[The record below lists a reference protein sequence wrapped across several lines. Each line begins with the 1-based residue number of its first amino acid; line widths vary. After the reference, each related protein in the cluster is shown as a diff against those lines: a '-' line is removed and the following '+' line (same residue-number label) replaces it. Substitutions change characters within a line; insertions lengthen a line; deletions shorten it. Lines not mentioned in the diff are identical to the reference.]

1 MSAANKGQTRDDK
14 RRILAS
20 LPPETKRVQ
29 VIGSD
34 GRTGYKRPD
43 EVDVDTDQI
52 ALGADGKPVVMRGR
66 PGRRPKVNLQPVNN
80 NVQEV
85 VEARNDHVDTN
96 PLLVAAKGN
105 PEGEDVLNEII
116 AAMAEEAAAVEFERL
131 EAERHGVPT
140 SNISAKRAR
149 ILKGMADTY
158 LKRRDKG
165 EGGVDMDSPA
175 FESVMGFM
183 FETIQDVM
191 TDSGMRK
198 EHIETVFA
206 KLSKVLDDSW
216 KAEATARMKK

>member
-1 MSAANKGQTRDDK
+1 MSAAKSQTRDDK

-29 VIGSD
+29 VIGTD
-34 GRTGYKRPD
+34 GRQHYKRPED
-43 EVDVDTDQI
+43 VDVDTDQI
-52 ALGADGKPVVMRGR
+52 ALGADGKPVIMRGR
-66 PGRRPKVNLQPVNN
+66 PGRKPKVHLQPVSSG
-80 NVQEV
+80 VQEV
-85 VEARNDHVDTN
+85 VEARDEHVASS
-96 PLLVAAKGN
+96 PLLGAAKVN
-105 PEGEDVLNEII
+105 PEGEEVLNEII

-131 EAERHGVPT
+131 EAERHGTPT

-175 FESVMGFM
+175 FEAVMGFM
-183 FETIQDVM
+183 FETIQGVM
-191 TDSGMRK
+191 KDSGMRK

-216 KAEATARMKK
+216 KAEAQARMKK

>member
-1 MSAANKGQTRDDK
+1 MSAAQTRDDK

-29 VIGSD
+29 VIGAD
-34 GRTGYKRPD
+34 GRQQYKRPD
-43 EVDVDTDQI
+43 DIDVDVDQI
-52 ALGADGKPVVMRGR
+52 ALGADGKPVIMRGR
-66 PGRRPKVNLQPVNN
+66 PGRRPKVHLQPISSG
-80 NVQEV
+80 VQEV
-85 VEARNDHVDTN
+85 VEARDEHVSSN
-96 PLLVAAKGN
+96 ALLGAAKDN
-105 PEGEDVLNEII
+105 PEGEEVLNEII

-131 EAERHGVPT
+131 EAERHGAPT

-175 FESVMGFM
+175 FEAVMGFM
-183 FETIQDVM
+183 FETIQGVM

-216 KAEATARMKK
+216 KAEAQARMKK